1 MNLAARCLAM
11 STRLARLHTAGFYV
25 AESRENLRVVVICR
39 DKQVLLSNFVLKV
52 TTSSI
57 TAGHH
62 GKAWQAPAEHDTVLG
77 R

>member
-1 MNLAARCLAM
+1 M
-11 STRLARLHTAGFYV
+11 ARLHTARFYV

-39 DKQVLLSNFVLKV
+39 DKQVVLSDFVLKV
-52 TTSSI
+52 TTSFV

-62 GKAWQAPAEHDTVLG
+62 GKAWQAPAERGTVIG